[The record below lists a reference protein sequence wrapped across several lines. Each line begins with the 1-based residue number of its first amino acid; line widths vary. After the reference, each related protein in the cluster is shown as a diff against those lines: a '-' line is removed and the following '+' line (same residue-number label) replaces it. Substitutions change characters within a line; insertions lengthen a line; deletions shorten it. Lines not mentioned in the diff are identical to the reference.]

1 MGESNKV
8 LLSLESV
15 NPDDDI
21 SIVPP
26 EFDQVHHC
34 ANALYSAIKGCILI
48 PKLIVYQNNK
58 IEGLNAV
65 TNTLANYTVYE
76 TQDFL
81 LLTREQLSEEALI
94 LAFGD
99 RLSYRPRL
107 TEELLVVRI
116 KTEKEF
122 LSVSAQ
128 KRQ

>member
-1 MGESNKV
+1 
-8 LLSLESV
+8 V
-15 NPDDDI
+15 NF

-34 ANALYSAIKGCILI
+34 ANALYSTIEDCIVI
-48 PKLIVYQNNK
+48 PKLIVYQNSK
-58 IEGLNAV
+58 IDGLNTV
-65 TNTLANYTVYE
+65 TKALQHYTVYE

-81 LLTREQLSEEALI
+81 LLTSKLLSEEALI

-107 TEELLVVRI
+107 TEELLIVRI

-122 LSVSAQ
+122 LSVSAL